1 MKEIFHQKYCASCL
15 EVEELR
21 KKLYELNLEKKALLN
36 ENQAL
41 RELKKF
47 NNEKE
52 DVLYIR
58 ESDVS
63 FFVITREFTTAY
75 NGKLI
80 SVDLKGYE
88 YFKDRLGYSSDKS
101 FISLHCSAKYHKNS
115 DFLSGFFI
123 QDFTCDEL
131 KQNQGFGSLLID
143 EFIKYAIQQ
152 KVKSIEGKLSWVDI
166 GKDND
171 RTEQEQKNLERLI
184 HFYTKHGFT
193 VSGNDIRIEL

>member
-1 MKEIFHQKYCASCL
+1 MS
-15 EVEELR
+15 
-21 KKLYELNLEKKALLN
+21 

-58 ESDVS
+58 ESDES
-63 FFVITREFTTAY
+63 FFVITREFAISY

-88 YFKDRLGYSSDKS
+88 YFKDGLGYSSDKS
-101 FISLHCSAKYHKNS
+101 FISLHCSSKYHKS
-115 DFLSGFFI
+115 FDFLSGFFI
-123 QDFTCDEL
+123 QDFMCDEL
-131 KQNQGFGSLLID
+131 KQNRGFGSLLLD

-152 KVKSIEGKLSWVDI
+152 KVKFIEGKLSWVDI

-171 RTEQEQKNLERLI
+171 RTEQEQKNLERLT

-193 VSGNDIRIEL
+193 VSGNDIQIEL